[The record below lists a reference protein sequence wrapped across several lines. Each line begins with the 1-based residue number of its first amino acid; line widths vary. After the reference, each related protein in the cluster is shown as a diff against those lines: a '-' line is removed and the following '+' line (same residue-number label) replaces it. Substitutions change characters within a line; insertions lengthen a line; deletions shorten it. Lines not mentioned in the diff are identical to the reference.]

1 MFVKELF
8 EFKKMSCHDTD
19 TIVSTLA
26 HYGYL
31 VEVREKSGY
40 HHVVIYEKV
49 DTENIHEP
57 KIQLYQKAMVW
68 ENPK

>member
-8 EFKKMSCHDTD
+8 EFKKMSCHDIN
-19 TIVSTLA
+19 TIVSILA

-40 HHVVIYEKV
+40 NHVVIYEKV
-49 DTENIHEP
+49 DTENICEP
-57 KIQLYQKAMVW
+57 NISKAIVW
-68 ENPK
+68 KNP

>member
-1 MFVKELF
+1 MVVKELF
-8 EFKKMSCHDTD
+8 EFKKMSCHDID
-19 TIVSTLA
+19 TIISILA

-49 DTENIHEP
+49 DPENLYEP
-57 KIQLYQKAMVW
+57 IDPKATKATVW
-68 ENPK
+68 ENT

>member
-49 DTENIHEP
+49 DSENMYEQIDSNAS
-57 KIQLYQKAMVW
+57 KAIVW
-68 ENPK
+68 KNP